1 MGLEQNW
8 SRLGGCFDPGHAYLH
23 PMKYASVHQRAG
35 SPRWRISYFCT
46 TRQKRVHETTP
57 FLLTDPQ
64 GRRKAL
70 TFAAEK
76 SKFALADRSAA
87 GADRWELWV
96 DPFLSQRY
104 AGREKTS
111 ARMTY
116 AWHQWRSYLFAQGV
130 RVPRGL
136 DYRTVLGFIDWRRAQ
151 VKPSS
156 GRVVSLNTALC
167 DVRVMSV
174 IMREAMRRDFAEV
187 NHCEKLGIA
196 KDPAKQKPEM
206 TAAEIATIRAALV
219 ERPEWMRTSFE
230 IALHQGC
237 RLTETSVPLEDI
249 DLDRHTIRFRA
260 KGRKGTKHV
269 FTTQLHPA
277 LEPLVR
283 SLAAAGR
290 PVTCVLP
297 QMAAKEWH
305 FFFKGLKLGHLCFH
319 CTRVTVITRMARA
332 GVPMA
337 QAMAFVGHASET
349 IHRVYQRLATG
360 DLSRAVAAL
369 SFEGSATP
377 QNPGA
382 GSATRAPRTRSRSG
396 RETGNPPTGAPPL

>member
-1 MGLEQNW
+1 
-8 SRLGGCFDPGHAYLH
+8 
-23 PMKYASVHQRAG
+23 MKYASVHQRAG
-35 SPRWRISYFCT
+35 SPRWRISFFCPI
-46 TRQKRVHETTP
+46 RQKRVHETTP

-76 SKFALADRSAA
+76 SKFAIADRASA
-87 GADRWELWV
+87 GADRWERWV
-96 DPFLSQRY
+96 DDFLTQRY

-111 ARMTY
+111 ARMVY
-116 AWHQWRSYLFAQGV
+116 AWHQWRSYLFEKGV

-174 IMREAMRRDFAEV
+174 IMREAMRRDFAES

-206 TAAEIATIRAALV
+206 TGAEIATIRAALV
-219 ERPEWMRTSFE
+219 DRPEWMRTSFE

-237 RLTETSVPLEDI
+237 RLRETSVPLADI
-249 DLDRHTIRFRA
+249 DLERKTIRFSA
-260 KGRKGTKHV
+260 KGRRGTKHV

-283 SLAAAGR
+283 SLAKAGR
-290 PVTCVLP
+290 PVTCELP

-332 GVPMA
+332 GVPIS

-349 IHRVYQRLATG
+349 IHRVYQRRATG
-360 DLSRAVAAL
+360 DLSRAVGAL
-369 SFEGSATP
+369 SFEDSATP
-377 QNPGA
+377 RNRGDGP
-382 GSATRAPRTRSRSG
+382 ATRAPRRRSRSG
-396 RETGNPPTGAPPL
+396 PEKENPPTGARPL